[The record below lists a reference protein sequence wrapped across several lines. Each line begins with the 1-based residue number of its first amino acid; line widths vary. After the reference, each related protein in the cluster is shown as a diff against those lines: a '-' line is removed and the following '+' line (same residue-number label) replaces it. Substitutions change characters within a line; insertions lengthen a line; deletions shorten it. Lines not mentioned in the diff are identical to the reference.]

1 MTESADG
8 PTWRY
13 LPLGDAMLAQP
24 ALAEIRDALAAA
36 CEVGDPPS
44 GMAVFA
50 RHVSDGALHCQVHVY
65 FAPGAAALAQQF
77 GARPCEQPAS
87 QGLELLGG
95 NAGALERG
103 D

>member
-1 MTESADG
+1 MTESADR
-8 PTWRY
+8 PAWRY

-24 ALAEIRDALAAA
+24 RLAEIRDALAIAREA
-36 CEVGDPPS
+36 VDAPA

-50 RHVSDGALHCQVHVY
+50 RHASDGALHCQVHVY
-65 FAPGAAALAQQF
+65 FAPGAAELGRRF

-87 QGLELLGG
+87 EGLELLGG
-95 NAGALERG
+95 NADALKRG

>member
-1 MTESADG
+1 MTASG
-8 PTWRY
+8 GSTWRY

-24 ALAEIRDALAAA
+24 KLAEIRDALAIA
-36 CEVGDPPS
+36 CEAGDAPS
-44 GMAVFA
+44 GMAAFA

-65 FAPGAAALAQQF
+65 FAPGAAELGRQF
-77 GARPCEQPAS
+77 GARPCEKPAS

-95 NAGALERG
+95 STDAGECL